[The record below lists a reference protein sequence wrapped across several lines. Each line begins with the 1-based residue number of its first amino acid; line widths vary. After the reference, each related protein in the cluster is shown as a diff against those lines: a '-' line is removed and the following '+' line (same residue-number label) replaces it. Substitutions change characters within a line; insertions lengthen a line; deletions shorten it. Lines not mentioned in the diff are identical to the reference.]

1 MNFISGNALFLVA
14 SGLGV
19 LSAALLIFLV
29 FFQPR
34 SKKVTKLETDAA
46 VALLMH
52 DDELIDETPGARK
65 LLQIQSGQ
73 GATWADVH
81 SAFAVR
87 FPGLPDDYQS
97 AMSQAPTQISS
108 RLPHDSAR
116 LMLEAAGSGLRL
128 SLIQESDDHC
138 VVLHHE
144 AIQDQISLN
153 TLTRAIAMAPFAV
166 WMIDSSNEHAWH
178 NPEYERLHK
187 KVLGTN
193 QPDQS
198 KPLFDIHQP
207 TLDHH
212 GIQRVMHPDD
222 SEFGETWY
230 DVTMSRTDGY
240 KTYYATDVT
249 ALVRAERAQRSFVQ
263 TLTKT
268 FAQLGTGLAIF
279 NRDREL
285 ILFNPALVDLTNLS
299 AEFLSSRPSLSA
311 FFDWLRESRF
321 MPEPRNYSEWRQKLK
336 ALTEEAANGTFSE
349 LWSQPNGTS
358 YRVFGRPHPDG
369 AIAFLFE
376 DVTAELS
383 LTRNFVKELEIH
395 HTLLDEVDKAI
406 AVFTND
412 GSLLFVNKAYRAL
425 WNVHTDT
432 SVAPTSIETAMKTWI
447 GLTKVTD
454 QWGAVSKAL
463 RDPTSDKPIHTLAT
477 HVNGDAV
484 GITAGR
490 LAKGA
495 GFVMF
500 STASVSAG
508 QENLQETDQNS

>member
-1 MNFISGNALFLVA
+1 MSFFSGNALFLVA

-19 LSAALLIFLV
+19 FSALLLIYLV
-29 FFQPR
+29 VFPSR
-34 SKKVTKLETDAA
+34 LKNATKLDTEAS

-52 DDELIDETPGARK
+52 DDRLINETPGARQ

-73 GATWADVH
+73 SVAWAEVH
-81 SAFAVR
+81 SAFTVR
-87 FPGLPDDYQS
+87 FPSLPDEFQI
-97 AMSQAPTQISS
+97 AMSQAPTQIPS
-108 RLPHDSAR
+108 RLPHDSAC
-116 LMLEAAGSGLRL
+116 LMLEAAGAGLRL
-128 SLIQESDDHC
+128 SLIQESDDNC

-166 WMIDSSNEHAWH
+166 WMVDSSNEHAWH
-178 NPEYERLHK
+178 NPEYERLLK
-187 KVLGTN
+187 KVHGTN
-193 QPDQS
+193 QPDPE

-222 SEFGETWY
+222 SEFGEIWY
-230 DVTMSRTDGY
+230 DITMSRTDGY
-240 KTYYATDVT
+240 KTYYANDVT

-279 NRDREL
+279 NRDRDL

-321 MPEPRNYSEWRQKLK
+321 MPEPRNYSEWRHKLK

-395 HTLLDEVDKAI
+395 HGLLDEVDKAI
-406 AVFTND
+406 AVFTDD

-425 WNVHTDT
+425 WNVYTDT

-447 GLTKVTD
+447 GFTKVTD
-454 QWGAVSKAL
+454 QWGVVSKTL
-463 RDPTSDKPIHTLAT
+463 HDPTSDKPIHTLAT
-477 HVNGDAV
+477 HVNGDAI

-495 GFVMF
+495 SFVMF
-500 STASVSAG
+500 STATVPAG
-508 QENLQETDQNS
+508 QENLHQSDQNT